1 MAIGLNHETEI
12 ARPNQDSITAVG
24 SVYGSARSATPT
36 GYLLCDG
43 SLINRTTYSRL
54 FNVISTIYGNGDGS
68 TTFALPDLRGSF
80 IRGAG
85 TSSGYTQNITVTLG
99 SKTDDAIQGHRH
111 SINDPGHSHTINGL
125 NDIQNDGYPTLTGPS
140 TGWTKN
146 TGSATTGITIS
157 DSSTD
162 GTNGTPRITTE
173 TRVKN
178 LGMNFFI
185 KF

>member
-24 SVYGSARSATPT
+24 SVYGSARSATPS

-43 SLINRTTYSRL
+43 SLISRTTYSRL

-68 TTFALPDLRGSF
+68 TTFALPDLRGAVP
-80 IRGAG
+80 RGVG
-85 TSSGYTQNITVTLG
+85 TSNGYSQNVTITLG
-99 SKTDDAIQGHRH
+99 SKQDDTVQ
-111 SINDPGHSHTINGL
+111 SHTHQHLITGAGAPITYN
-125 NDIQNDGYPTLTGPS
+125 NPPTTATLVDLTWAS
-140 TGWTKN
+140 TQSNSGR
-146 TGSATTGITIS
+146 SE
-157 DSSTD
+157 
-162 GTNGTPRITTE
+162 TE
-173 TRVKN
+173 TRMKN